1 MSKQICL
8 HFILFLLFYI
18 SQFQNELTAQNYT
31 VTGSVMDA
39 GNSESLFG
47 VTIKVLGTSEGA
59 VTDVDGK
66 FSLNLSEGS
75 HTLEISYLGYETQK
89 IIVENPQNI
98 IIKLVVS
105 QELLKEVVV
114 VGYGVQKKSDLTG
127 AVSTVRGADLIKIPS
142 SSPEQALQ
150 GKVAGLQVNSSSGA
164 PGALPVVRV
173 RGVGTFNN
181 SNPIYVVDGV
191 ILDDISFLSSADIAS
206 IEVLKD
212 ASSTA
217 IYGSRGANGVLLVTT
232 KQGSTKSSAPVY
244 NFTAEYGLQIL
255 SKKIDLLDSK
265 QFGQYVNNINPGTY
279 NNLDALP
286 NTDWQSLIFKNAP
299 IQNYHFSIAGSG
311 EKQQYYIGVGLFN
324 QEGIIDKS
332 NFQRLSIKLN
342 NTYKLT
348 NKLKIGNNITIAP
361 FSQDNA
367 PNVTYQAYRAQPLIA
382 PYTNTGAYSEVPG
395 VGNPLADL
403 ANSNSK
409 NRGFRAVANIFG
421 EYKIMEP
428 LSFRT
433 SFGVDYGYLDNVN
446 FTPAFYVSPQQ
457 QNELNDLSIRK
468 ENNSSLLFEN
478 TLTYDKR
485 FENHNF
491 NVLAGYT
498 MQRLRSNI
506 LGLAAENIIGETS
519 NLWYIN
525 KSNINPNSI
534 QNEVNA
540 NYNYSLLSYLFRVN
554 YTFQSKYLFTASY
567 RRDGSSKFSKDNR
580 YGNFPSFAVGWN
592 LMNENFMQNNTLFN
606 KIKLRSSWGQIGN
619 EKISYLDQYALVLN
633 DVSPVF
639 GLNET
644 INPGSTYGKAGNRNI
659 KWETTTQTDV
669 GLELGLWD
677 DKITS
682 EIDYYNRVTDNIL
695 VELST
700 PGYTGNGQGQKIRYN
715 AGKVQNSGLEMNVA
729 YNGKKGL
736 LNYRISAIASTI
748 NNKVLSVGGN
758 SGVDS
763 TLVGGFLANG
773 QSVTLT
779 KEGLPIG
786 AFYGYQV
793 SGIYQNAEQLNS
805 LPKESLSEVGDLIYV
820 DSNNDGKINSKDRVF
835 IGSPIPK
842 FIYGLSFEA
851 SFKSFEFNLDF
862 QGQTGN
868 KIYNGKEAVRPD
880 LYNFENHVIDR
891 WTGEG
896 TSNSEPKATA
906 GGVNWLPSQRFL
918 QDGSFIRLRNITIA
932 YKVPDSSLKRLR
944 LSNAKIFIRGT
955 NVWTLT
961 KFTGYTPEITSSD
974 VLSAGIDKGIYP
986 ITAVYT
992 TGININF

>member
-1 MSKQICL
+1 
-8 HFILFLLFYI
+8 
-18 SQFQNELTAQNYT
+18 
-31 VTGSVMDA
+31 
-39 GNSESLFG
+39 
-47 VTIKVLGTSEGA
+47 
-59 VTDVDGK
+59 
-66 FSLNLSEGS
+66 
-75 HTLEISYLGYETQK
+75 
-89 IIVENPQNI
+89 
-98 IIKLVVS
+98 
-105 QELLKEVVV
+105 
-114 VGYGVQKKSDLTG
+114 
-127 AVSTVRGADLIKIPS
+127 
-142 SSPEQALQ
+142 
-150 GKVAGLQVNSSSGA
+150 
-164 PGALPVVRV
+164 
-173 RGVGTFNN
+173 
-181 SNPIYVVDGV
+181 
-191 ILDDISFLSSADIAS
+191 
-206 IEVLKD
+206 
-212 ASSTA
+212 
-217 IYGSRGANGVLLVTT
+217 
-232 KQGSTKSSAPVY
+232 
-244 NFTAEYGLQIL
+244 
-255 SKKIDLLDSK
+255 
-265 QFGQYVNNINPGTY
+265 
-279 NNLDALP
+279 
-286 NTDWQSLIFKNAP
+286 
-299 IQNYHFSIAGSG
+299 
-311 EKQQYYIGVGLFN
+311 
-324 QEGIIDKS
+324 
-332 NFQRLSIKLN
+332 
-342 NTYKLT
+342 
-348 NKLKIGNNITIAP
+348 
-361 FSQDNA
+361 
-367 PNVTYQAYRAQPLIA
+367 LIA
-382 PYTNTGAYSEVPG
+382 PHTNTGAYSEVPG

-478 TLTYDKR
+478 TLTFDKR

-606 KIKLRSSWGQIGN
+606 KIKLRSSWGRIGN

-896 TSNSEPKATA
+896 TSNSEPKATV

-974 VLSAGIDKGIYP
+974 VLSAGIDNGIYP

>member
-1 MSKQICL
+1 MHKKIILQSFL
-8 HFILFLLFYI
+8 FLFLLLKLTPSLI
-18 SQFQNELTAQNYT
+18 SQNYT
-31 VTGSVMDA
+31 VSGTVAD
-39 GNSESLFG
+39 ESSNETLLG
-47 VTIKVLGTSEGA
+47 VTIKVLETNLGA
-59 VTDVDGK
+59 VSDEDGK
-66 FSLNLSEGS
+66 FSINVSEGT
-75 HTLEISYLGYETQK
+75 HILELSYLGYQTQK
-89 IIVENPQNI
+89 ITVNKAEILSIQL
-98 IIKLVVS
+98 KAS
-105 QELLKEVVV
+105 QALLNEIVV

-127 AVSTVRGADLIKIPS
+127 AVSTVRGEDLIKIPS

-164 PGALPVVRV
+164 PGAIPVVRV

-217 IYGSRGANGVLLVTT
+217 IYGSRGANGVILVTT
-232 KQGSTKSSAPVY
+232 KQGGTKSAKPVY
-244 NFTAEYGLQIL
+244 NFSAEYGLQVL
-255 SKKIDLLDSK
+255 AKKIDLLDSK
-265 QFGQYVNNINPGTY
+265 QFGKYVNDINPGTY

-286 NTDWQSLIFKNAP
+286 NTDWQKLIFQNAP
-299 IQNYHFSIAGSG
+299 IQNYHFSITGSG

-332 NFQRLSIKLN
+332 NLQRLSIKLN
-342 NTYKLT
+342 NTYQLN

-367 PNVTYQAYRAQPLIA
+367 PNVTYQAYRAQPVIA
-382 PYTNTGAYSEVPG
+382 PYTSTGAFSEVPG

-403 ANSNSK
+403 AYNTSK
-409 NRGFRAVANIFG
+409 NRGFRGLANVFG
-421 EYKIMEP
+421 EYKIIEP
-428 LSFRT
+428 LTFRS
-433 SFGVDYGYLDNVN
+433 SFGVDYSYMENIN
-446 FTPAFYVSPQQ
+446 FTPAFFVSPQQ
-457 QNELNDLSIRK
+457 QNELNDLSLRN
-468 ENNSSLLFEN
+468 ERNSSLLFEN
-478 TLTYDKR
+478 TLTFNKSN
-485 FENHNF
+485 EHNSF
-491 NVLAGYT
+491 NILAGYT

-506 LGLAAENIIGETS
+506 IGLAAENIINDAS

-525 KSNINPNSI
+525 KSNINPNSV
-534 QNEVNA
+534 QNEVDA
-540 NYNYSLLSYLFRVN
+540 DYNYSLLSYLCRVN
-554 YTFQSKYLFTASY
+554 YTLDNKYLFTASF

-580 YGNFPSFAVGWN
+580 YGNFPSFAAGWN
-592 LMNENFMQNNTLFN
+592 IKNENFMTDNSIFN
-606 KIKLRSSWGQIGN
+606 RLKLRASWGKIGN

-633 DVSPVF
+633 DASAVF
-639 GLNET
+639 GSNET
-644 INPGSTYGKAGNRNI
+644 INPGSTYGKAGNKNI

-677 DKITS
+677 DKITG

-715 AGKVQNSGLEMNVA
+715 AGKVLNSGLELNLA
-729 YNGKKGL
+729 YNGRKGL
-736 LNYRISAIASTI
+736 LKYRIGVIGSTI

-763 TLVGGFLANG
+763 TLIGGFLANG

-779 KEGLPIG
+779 KEGYPIG
-786 AFYGYQV
+786 SFYGYKINGV
-793 SGIYQNAEQLNS
+793 YQNAEQLNS

-820 DSNNDGKINSKDRVF
+820 DTNNDGKINSKDRVF

-842 FIYGLSFEA
+842 FVYGFSFEA
-851 SFKSFEFNLDF
+851 SYKSFEFGLDF

-868 KIYNGKEAVRPD
+868 KIYNGKEAVRSD

-891 WTGEG
+891 WTGAG
-896 TSNSEPKATA
+896 TSNTEPKASI
-906 GGVNWLPSQRFL
+906 GGVNWLPSERFI
-918 QDGSFIRLRNITIA
+918 QDGSFLRLRNVTIS
-932 YKVPDSSLKRLR
+932 YKIPDKNLKRLR
-944 LSNAKIFIRGT
+944 LSNAKVFIRGT

-961 KFTGYTPEITSSD
+961 KFTGYTPEITSGD
-974 VLSAGIDKGIYP
+974 VLSAGIDNGIYP